1 MGMSNPLRFLRQAA
15 KSGETA
21 HANPPSWT
29 VMPFAAMAA
38 LAVVGGGVL
47 AAVMAHAPSRTVM
60 WAVAYLVLVV
70 GVIQAVLGV
79 GQALLL
85 QRAPAV
91 RVVTLEWLAFN
102 AGNAGVIIGTVVSAW
117 WVVLLGTL
125 LFALALAFFLHA
137 TRAVRCGWPAY
148 AYRLL
153 IVFMGGSAVVG
164 LLLSALRTMH

>member
-1 MGMSNPLRFLRQAA
+1 
-15 KSGETA
+15 
-21 HANPPSWT
+21 
-29 VMPFAAMAA
+29 
-38 LAVVGGGVL
+38 
-47 AAVMAHAPSRTVM
+47 
-60 WAVAYLVLVV
+60 
-70 GVIQAVLGV
+70 V

-125 LFALALAFFLHA
+125 LFALALAIFLHA